1 MPSPSVFSTYLHHSA
16 ISVRSRRNSWQH
28 EGTMNGPLLDKRI
41 SEVPMKCYTTSNVSM
56 AVIIDRLSLGY
67 PDINS
72 KLVRI

>member
-1 MPSPSVFSTYLHHSA
+1 
-16 ISVRSRRNSWQH
+16 
-28 EGTMNGPLLDKRI
+28 MNGPLLDKRI